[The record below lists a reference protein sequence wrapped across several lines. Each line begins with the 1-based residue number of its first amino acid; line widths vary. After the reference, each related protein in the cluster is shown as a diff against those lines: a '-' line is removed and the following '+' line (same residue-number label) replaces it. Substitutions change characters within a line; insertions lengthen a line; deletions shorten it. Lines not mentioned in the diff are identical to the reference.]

1 MSISNRWTLWATL
14 SFGRSRKGVYYDL
27 ITVYQIRIGVFF
39 FELDYMVNYKLQISV

>member
-1 MSISNRWTLWATL
+1 MSISN
-14 SFGRSRKGVYYDL
+14 RKGVYYDL